1 MPWTADDVPSM
12 EGETVVIT
20 GANSGIGFRAAR
32 AFAAKGADVT
42 MACRSV
48 ERGEEAADE
57 IRADAPEASVDV
69 RNLDLASLESVRGFA
84 EGFSDDHG
92 TLDVLCNNAGVMA
105 IPRTETED
113 GFEQQFGVNHLGH
126 FALTARLSDLLV
138 STDGARVVTT
148 SSGAHERGSIDFE
161 DLQGEDEYT
170 KWGAY
175 AQSKLANLLF
185 AFELQR
191 RFDGAEAGAK
201 SVGVHPGYADTDLQ
215 RRGPEMEGSRLK
227 LGVMKAMNVVLAQSA
242 ERGALPILYGATAD
256 IEGGE
261 YIGPGGFM
269 NMRGYPEVQE
279 PNESARDEETA
290 RRLWEVSEELTG
302 VGFDI

>member
-1 MPWTADDVPSM
+1 
-12 EGETVVIT
+12 
-20 GANSGIGFRAAR
+20 GFHAAR
-32 AFAAKGADVT
+32 VFAANGADVT

-48 ERGEEAADE
+48 DRGEEAADE
-57 IRADAPEASVDV
+57 IRDEVDDASVEV
-69 RNLDLASLESVRGFA
+69 RELDLASLESVRGFA
-84 EGFSDDHG
+84 SDFADDHDA
-92 TLDVLCNNAGVMA
+92 LDVLCNNAGVMA
-105 IPRTETED
+105 IPRRETED

-126 FALTARLSDLLV
+126 FALTAHLSDLLV
-138 STDGARVVTT
+138 STEGARVVTT

-161 DLQGEDEYT
+161 DLHGEDEYT

-191 RFDGAEAGAK
+191 RFDGAGVDAK

-242 ERGALPILYGATAD
+242 ERGSLPILYGATA
-256 IEGGE
+256 EVESGE
-261 YIGPGGFM
+261 YVGPGGFM
-269 NMRGYPEVQE
+269 NMRGYPTVQE
-279 PNESARDEETA
+279 PNDSARDEETA
-290 RRLWEVSEELTG
+290 RRLWEVSKELTG
-302 VGFDI
+302 VEFEL